1 MNNPYYPCRTA
12 VVRQAIND
20 HNSGCVIY
28 VRGPRN
34 VFGKAGEVSY
44 VATGFYLDKVQKRTV
59 LRKLS
64 RLADVIDVYETTHG
78 NIKVTFDTRANG
90 SYA

>member
-1 MNNPYYPCRTA
+1 MGEP
-12 VVRQAIND
+12 
-20 HNSGCVIY
+20 
-28 VRGPRN
+28 
-34 VFGKAGEVSY
+34 GEVSY
-44 VATGFYLDKVQKRTV
+44 VATGFYLDKRQKRTV

-64 RLADVIDVYETTHG
+64 RLADVIDVYVTSRG

>member
-1 MNNPYYPCRTA
+1 MNSPYYPNRTA
-12 VVRQAIND
+12 VVRNAFND

-34 VFGKAGEVSY
+34 IMGEPGEVSY
-44 VATGFYLDKVQKRTV
+44 VATGFYLDKRQKRTV

-64 RLADVIDVYETTHG
+64 RLADVIDVYVTSRG

>member
-1 MNNPYYPCRTA
+1 MNTPYYPNRTA
-12 VVRQAIND
+12 VVRNAFND
-20 HNSGCVIY
+20 HNSGCVIH

-34 VFGKAGEVSY
+34 IMGEPGEVSY
-44 VATGFYLDKVQKRTV
+44 VATKFDLNDRQKRTV

-64 RLADVIDVYETTHG
+64 HLADVIDVYETTCG

-90 SYA
+90 SFA